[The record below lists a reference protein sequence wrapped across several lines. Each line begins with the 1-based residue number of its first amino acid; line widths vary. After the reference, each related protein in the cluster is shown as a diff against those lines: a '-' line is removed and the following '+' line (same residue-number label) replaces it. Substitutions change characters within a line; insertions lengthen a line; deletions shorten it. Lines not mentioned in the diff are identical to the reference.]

1 MKRKPVGFTLVEL
14 LVVIAIISIL
24 MGLLIPAVNA
34 ARETARQ
41 MECGTQV
48 KNLALAAMQHE
59 NTKGYMPG
67 WADKYG
73 FFPGG
78 VDRSD
83 LNNHAGTVPPH
94 VKVGGF
100 GISILPWLD
109 AQPTYEHWTDDSYP
123 LLHDNDPNATYN
135 ATIAV
140 GASGAGAGYHTLATP
155 NLTNFICPSNPVT
168 DAENGRNSYIINAGM
183 CAYRTPAC
191 RTATGGTGAFTATYT
206 QAQAKNNGVGK
217 LLYGLANRPT
227 APATHEP
234 GPKIKLDDIK
244 DGKTNTVIYSEN
256 VQALPW
262 YFAGFLNGPNLLPTD
277 PAFPQDLDF
286 TAANASGVAD
296 PLGIGTFNA
305 SQFAAGM
312 VWHYEDPDA
321 ATLNGAAPTYNS
333 PSGENVGLDSFKL
346 HRINGGGNNV
356 SQDIFTL
363 QMSMA
368 NCPDLAR
375 PSSAHV
381 DGVNMGFADG
391 ANRYISSGIDYR
403 VYQAMMTPRGKSSD
417 VPWPEFVITSE
428 LDE

>member
-1 MKRKPVGFTLVEL
+1 MKRKTVGFTLVEL
-14 LVVIAIISIL
+14 LVVITIISIL

-34 ARETARQ
+34 ARETARK
-41 MECGTQV
+41 MECGTKV

-67 WADKYG
+67 WVDKYG
-73 FFPGG
+73 VFPGG
-78 VDRSD
+78 IDRSD
-83 LNNHAGTVPPH
+83 PANYMASVPRH
-94 VKVGGF
+94 VKVGGY
-100 GISILPWLD
+100 GVAILPWLD

-123 LLHDNDPNATYN
+123 LLHDGAGTAFKP
-135 ATIAV
+135 TIAV
-140 GASGAGAGYHTLATP
+140 GASNAGAGYHPLAAP
-155 NLTNFICPSNPVT
+155 NLPNFICPSNPVE
-168 DAENGRNSYIINAGM
+168 DAENGLNSYIINAGM

-191 RTATGGTGAFTATYT
+191 QTATGGTGAFTATYT
-206 QAQAKNNGVGK
+206 QSQAKNNGVGK
-217 LLYGLANRPT
+217 GLYGLLNRPT

-244 DGKTNTVIYSEN
+244 DGKTNTAIYSEN
-256 VQALPW
+256 IQALPW
-262 YFAGFLNGPNLLPTD
+262 YFAGFLNGPNLIPSI
-277 PAFPQDLDF
+277 AGAEDLDF
-286 TAANASGVAD
+286 AVANASGVAD

-305 SQFAAGM
+305 SQFVAGM

-321 ATLNGAAPTYNS
+321 ATLNAATPTYVS
-333 PSGENVGLDSFKL
+333 PSGENVGLDTFKL

-363 QMSMA
+363 QMTMA
-368 NCPDLAR
+368 NCPDVAR

-391 ANRYISSGIDYR
+391 ATRYIASSINYR

-417 VPWPEFVITSE
+417 VPWPEFVITDE